1 MKLLAVALFV
11 LVSGISSGVWTAW
24 AALDREVA
32 FAQLNDGPWIATPT
46 AYLADTNPYARARRA
61 QRPTFGFN
69 GGETLTFV
77 ASSDSEGAVL
87 SAACRYVIDGVR
99 LPARRWTLTALPNV
113 ELPEMDPPMRTAFTS
128 SEVVR
133 TEKSNYAISLSPDVA
148 SGNWIPTPVD
158 YRLVL
163 NLYDTT
169 LLSGITQERT
179 ALPVIRRERCAT

>member
-1 MKLLAVALFV
+1 MRLLLVTLFV
-11 LVSGISSGVWTAW
+11 LTAGISGGVWTAW

-32 FAQLNDGPWIATPT
+32 FARLNDGPWIATPT
-46 AYLADTNPYARARRA
+46 AYLANTNPYAKARRA
-61 QRPTFGFN
+61 QRPTFGFD

-77 ASSDSEGAVL
+77 ASSDSEGAPL
-87 SAACRYVIDGVR
+87 SSACRYVIDGVR
-99 LPARRWTLTALPNV
+99 LPARRWTLTALP
-113 ELPEMDPPMRTAFTS
+113 EAPLPEMTPPLRTAFTS

-133 TEKSNYAISLSPDVA
+133 TENSNYSISLSPDLA

-179 ALPVIRRERCAT
+179 PLPVVRRERCAT